1 MISESEII
9 ELKKNTKFSLEPFGE
24 TINFSRDLEKL
35 IIERAVERISTLDN
49 GSGDEWDRAIR
60 AAIEQLCT
68 R

>member
-24 TINFSRDLEKL
+24 TINFSRDRMSMFVTTVLKNL
-35 IIERAVERISTLDN
+35 
-49 GSGDEWDRAIR
+49 AIPVWR
-60 AAIEQLCT
+60 NP